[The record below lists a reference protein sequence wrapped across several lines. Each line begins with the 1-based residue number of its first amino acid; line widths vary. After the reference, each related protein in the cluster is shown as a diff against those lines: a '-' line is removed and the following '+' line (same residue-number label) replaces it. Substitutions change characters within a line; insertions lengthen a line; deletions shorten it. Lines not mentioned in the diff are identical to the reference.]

1 MKHLFSFAFSIF
13 LLVATVYIVL
23 LGILSGESSMTL
35 VFGSPVW
42 LTFLLLV
49 FTLLLLSS
57 LEGSQIAIVSL
68 SDRNPDQL
76 TGVKSEYPK
85 AYSVMRLICSKLRS
99 QQYLA
104 GRQFFVIL
112 TVFVIAQI
120 TSFPRMEFLPFT
132 SYPVTQ
138 LPDWV
143 NLICFKFGFLG
154 ALLVLWTAQL
164 IPQYFANR
172 HPDMFLNFPGNFLVV
187 RLCLLIESIGPT
199 KPANWMCDV
208 LLKAVEDDS
217 PKHVGS

>member
-1 MKHLFSFAFSIF
+1 MKNFFSFAFSLF
-13 LLVATVYIVL
+13 LLVATIYIVL
-23 LGILSGESSMTL
+23 FGILSGESSLTL
-35 VFGSPVW
+35 VFGSPIW
-42 LTFLLLV
+42 LTFLLLLL
-49 FTLLLLSS
+49 TLLLLSS

-68 SDRNPDQL
+68 SDRDHDQL
-76 TGVKSEYPK
+76 VEARSDYPT

-132 SYPVTQ
+132 DYPVAQ
-138 LPDWV
+138 LPDWI

-172 HPDMFLNFPGNFLVV
+172 HPDMFLNFPGNFMVV

-208 LLKAVEDDS
+208 LLKAVEDDR
-217 PKHVGS
+217 PKQLKS

>member
-1 MKHLFSFAFSIF
+1 MKNFFSFLFSIF
-13 LLVATVYIVL
+13 LFVATVYIVL
-23 LGILSGESSMTL
+23 FGILSGDSSLTI
-35 VFGSPVW
+35 VFGSPIW
-42 LTFLLLV
+42 LTFLLLLL
-49 FTLLLLSS
+49 TLLLLSS

-68 SDRNPDQL
+68 SDRDHDQL
-76 TGVKSEYPK
+76 VAVRSDYPT

-120 TSFPRMEFLPFT
+120 TSFPSMEFLPFT
-132 SYPVTQ
+132 DYPVAQ
-138 LPDWV
+138 LPDWIT
-143 NLICFKFGFLG
+143 LICFKFGFLG
-154 ALLVLWTAQL
+154 AMLVLWTAQL

-199 KPANWMCDV
+199 KPANWICDV
-208 LLKAVEDDS
+208 LLKAVEDDR
-217 PKHVGS
+217 PKQLKS

>member
-1 MKHLFSFAFSIF
+1 MKNLFSFAFSLF

-23 LGILSGESSMTL
+23 CGILSGESSLTL
-35 VFGSPVW
+35 VFGSPIW
-42 LTFLLLV
+42 LTFTILLL
-49 FTLLLLSS
+49 TLLLLSS

-68 SDRNPDQL
+68 SDRDNDQL
-76 TGVKSEYPK
+76 VKVRADYPT
-85 AYSVMRLICSKLRS
+85 AFSVMRLICSKLRS

-120 TSFPRMEFLPFT
+120 TSFPRMEFLPLT
-132 SYPVTQ
+132 DYPVAQ
-138 LPDWV
+138 LPNWI

-172 HPDMFLNFPGNFLVV
+172 HPDMFLNFPGNFMVV

-199 KPANWMCDV
+199 KPANWMCDL
-208 LLKAVEDDS
+208 LLKAVENDR
-217 PKHVGS
+217 PKQFKI

>member
-1 MKHLFSFAFSIF
+1 MKNFFSFAFSLF
-13 LLVATVYIVL
+13 LLVATIYIVL
-23 LGILSGESSMTL
+23 FGILSGESSLTL
-35 VFGSPVW
+35 VFGSPIW
-42 LTFLLLV
+42 LTFLLLLL
-49 FTLLLLSS
+49 TLLLLSS

-68 SDRNPDQL
+68 SDRDHDQL
-76 TGVKSEYPK
+76 VEVRSDYPT

-120 TSFPRMEFLPFT
+120 TSFPGMEFLPFT

-138 LPDWV
+138 LPDWI

-172 HPDMFLNFPGNFLVV
+172 HPDMFLNFPGNFMVV

-208 LLKAVEDDS
+208 LLKAVEDDR
-217 PKHVGS
+217 PKQLKS